1 MLYKFDAENES
12 EAASKIRMMAC
23 WILSTMAQNNPI
35 SQQAIVDQG
44 VLPIVLNIITKSKNE
59 QVQQKALAVISAM
72 VRDCTIGQDYFE
84 KNRESII
91 NALQKLF
98 ESTNASVVMKS
109 CVVLRHLCEAKQSI
123 KEDAVKVG
131 FVPLVEKYINSN
143 DETLKEMA
151 TLALNTLKS

>member
-1 MLYKFDAENES
+1 MTNNHLDLAKLGLGEISKAMLYKFDAENES

-23 WILSTMAQNNPI
+23 WVLSTMAQNNPI

-84 KNRESII
+84 KTENLSLMHYK
-91 NALQKLF
+91 NYLSLQMQ
-98 ESTNASVVMKS
+98 VW
-109 CVVLRHLCEAKQSI
+109 
-123 KEDAVKVG
+123 
-131 FVPLVEKYINSN
+131 
-143 DETLKEMA
+143 
-151 TLALNTLKS
+151 